1 CLPQRRLVWADHLR
15 AAMGGLDRELQG
27 AREPPPL
34 ADAAGRRAGH
44 PCGRADRRP
53 CRAATGVDREHGRRC
68 AADLRLRRRRRDPGR
83 GPGVRGRG
91 HPALDAREAAA
102 RTRTGAVISPAMD
115 DPREF
120 FETLESRV
128 DPSKAAGLTAKY
140 LFEIEGA
147 GNWTVD
153 VDDGKVSVSEN
164 GGDADCT
171 ISTSSETFMKI
182 ANGEQNPTAAY
193 MSGKLKVKGDMGQ
206 AMKLQKLF

>member
-1 CLPQRRLVWADHLR
+1 
-15 AAMGGLDRELQG
+15 
-27 AREPPPL
+27 
-34 ADAAGRRAGH
+34 
-44 PCGRADRRP
+44 
-53 CRAATGVDREHGRRC
+53 
-68 AADLRLRRRRRDPGR
+68 
-83 GPGVRGRG
+83 
-91 HPALDAREAAA
+91 
-102 RTRTGAVISPAMD
+102 MD
-115 DPREF
+115 NPREF
-120 FETLESRV
+120 FETLETRV
-128 DPSKAAGLTAKY
+128 DPSKAAGLTATY
-140 LFEIEGA
+140 LFEIEDA